1 MLTQADI
8 RLIWDL
14 IKPGLQEI
22 KNQADPDWRPEDIY
36 AAVLNGVAELY
47 IDVEQDPCES
57 FIILQEKPN
66 IFNASKS
73 LLIWIAYDKRGKAA
87 EKYMDYIEEM
97 AKNKGCNKIEFWTPW
112 ESLAKALGYHGY
124 IIKNYLTEK
133 EI

>member
-8 RLIWDL
+8 RLIWDH

-73 LLIWIAYDKRGKAA
+73 LLIWIAYDKRGKA
-87 EKYMDYIEEM
+87 EKNI
-97 AKNKGCNKIEFWTPW
+97 WT
-112 ESLAKALGYHGY
+112 
-124 IIKNYLTEK
+124 T
-133 EI
+133 